1 MESGSHLFSRAV
13 TSQVSSAVCVLTVV
27 FGMGTGVSH
36 RRITTGNLRLCL
48 QNRIETSNH
57 IYFPAS
63 SFLDLGQALDR
74 LVPVSY
80 THCYASTSGLSTLS
94 SSRGLTSEEW
104 DILS

>member
-36 RRITTGNLRLCL
+36 RRITTGNSRLCL
-48 QNRIETSNH
+48 QNRIETLSH
-57 IYFPAS
+57 INLAS

-80 THCYASTSGLSTLS
+80 THCCASTSALSTLS